1 MNLTPFC
8 VSSASPRTSFGPW
21 CTFVRATEAS
31 AGLRLTEATATL
43 PPGNMLGAE
52 GLLCGPTCKS
62 VVLKALLLV
71 TWLLISYTFAFKKEK
86 GLGSREGK

>member
-1 MNLTPFC
+1 
-8 VSSASPRTSFGPW
+8 
-21 CTFVRATEAS
+21 
-31 AGLRLTEATATL
+31 
-43 PPGNMLGAE
+43 MLGAE